1 MARFKHTGQRAQQL
15 RDGAIK
21 RNTERAMTE
30 VEKDLGRS
38 LTPGEMEN
46 IAKQV
51 KDTFGNLP
59 VYGGE

>member
-1 MARFKHTGQRAQQL
+1 MARFKHTGERAKQL

-21 RNTERAMTE
+21 RNTERMMTE

-38 LTPGEMEN
+38 LTPKEMKNVTEQ
-46 IAKQV
+46 AK
-51 KDTFGNLP
+51 KTFGNLP